1 MGADQKYIVK
11 PLSAGEGI
19 GIKLLDDLRATV
31 RLVLSCLVL
40 SAGNNISA
48 LATILNETAGRQC

>member
-40 SAGNNISA
+40 SC
-48 LATILNETAGRQC
+48 LVCRQ

>member
-1 MGADQKYIVK
+1 VGADQKYIVK

-40 SAGNNISA
+40 SCLPAIIS
-48 LATILNETAGRQC
+48 LPSQQY

>member
-31 RLVLSCLVL
+31 RLVLSCLP
-40 SAGNNISA
+40 AIIS
-48 LATILNETAGRQC
+48 LPSQLY